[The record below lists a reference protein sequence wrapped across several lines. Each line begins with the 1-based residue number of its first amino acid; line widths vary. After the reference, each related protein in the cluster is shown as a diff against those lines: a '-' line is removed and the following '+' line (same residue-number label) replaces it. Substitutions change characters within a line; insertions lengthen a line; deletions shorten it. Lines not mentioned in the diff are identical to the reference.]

1 MSRGGAYVCQ
11 TAFVTGGASGIGRA
25 VAEALSRR
33 GVRVFI
39 GDVALEQ
46 AEATARALGGQAEA
60 MFIDVAQSP
69 SVVQA
74 FAYLRTRMD
83 RLDLLVHCAAVLGKV
98 AFVEETSNE
107 EWHRVLE
114 VNLTGTFY
122 CCREAV
128 KWMKE
133 TGGGRIIN
141 FASVAALMPVPGAA
155 AYGVSKAGVVHFT
168 KTLAREVA
176 PYNIRVNAIAPGYV
190 ETPMLESLDP
200 SFREQVLRR
209 TPLGRFGKPE
219 EMAALVVFLASP
231 EADFFTGQV
240 LSPNGG
246 LVMGP

>member
-1 MSRGGAYVCQ
+1 MNRGGTYVCE
-11 TAFVTGGASGIGRA
+11 AALVTGGASGIGRA
-25 VAEALSRR
+25 VAAALSRQ

-39 GDVALEQ
+39 GDVAKEK
-46 AEATARALGGQAEA
+46 AEAAAQAIGGLTEA
-60 MFIDVAQSP
+60 VFLDVAHST
-69 SVVQA
+69 SVAQA
-74 FAYLRTRMD
+74 FAYLRTRVD
-83 RLDLLVHCAAVLGKV
+83 RLDLLVNCAAILGKV
-98 AFVEETSNE
+98 APVEDISDQDWRAVT
-107 EWHRVLE
+107 E

-155 AYGVSKAGVVHFT
+155 AYGASKAGVVQFT

-190 ETPMLESLDP
+190 ETPMLEALDP

-209 TPLGRFGKPE
+209 TPLGRFAKPE
-219 EMAALVVFLASP
+219 EIAALVVFLASP

-246 LVMGP
+246 LVM